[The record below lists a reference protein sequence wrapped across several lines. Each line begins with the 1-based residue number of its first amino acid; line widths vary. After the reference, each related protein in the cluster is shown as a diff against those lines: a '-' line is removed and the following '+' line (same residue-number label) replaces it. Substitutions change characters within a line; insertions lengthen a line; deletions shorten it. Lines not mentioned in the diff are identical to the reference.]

1 MAEVL
6 NRTSAFF
13 MLSTKAVLLSNHSPI
28 SCAEDLAELSA
39 NLNSNLSKFA
49 MWIAINKNI
58 AIHIANLDIWVK
70 SEKGKKEYPPPNN
83 HTKSH
88 QQLPSGPFPWG
99 YIKIETPSREGTTTL
114 SVDSICTQTTSTH
127 AQNMVHQRFLPWG
140 SRRWQWL
147 DDRQNNPCLGRWTYR
162 RWYHYPTYRA

>member
-49 MWIAINKNI
+49 M
-58 AIHIANLDIWVK
+58 
-70 SEKGKKEYPPPNN
+70 
-83 HTKSH
+83 
-88 QQLPSGPFPWG
+88 
-99 YIKIETPSREGTTTL
+99 
-114 SVDSICTQTTSTH
+114 
-127 AQNMVHQRFLPWG
+127 
-140 SRRWQWL
+140 
-147 DDRQNNPCLGRWTYR
+147 
-162 RWYHYPTYRA
+162 